1 MFCKAYFTVEH
12 NVLQGLFIVEHDVL
26 QGLFYSGARCFA
38 RLIL

>member
-1 MFCKAYFTVEH
+1 MFCKAY
-12 NVLQGLFIVEHDVL
+12 FIVEHDVL